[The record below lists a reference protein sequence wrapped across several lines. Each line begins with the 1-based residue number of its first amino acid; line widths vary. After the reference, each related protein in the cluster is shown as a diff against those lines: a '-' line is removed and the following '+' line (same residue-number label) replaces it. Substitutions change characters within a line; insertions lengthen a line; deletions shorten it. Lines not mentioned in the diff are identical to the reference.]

1 MARGTGSPASR
12 KIDETVRTAAVP
24 PANDDRTSPYIEL
37 PTEVKP
43 SGFAHTKRVAA
54 KQR

>member
-1 MARGTGSPASR
+1 MARGTGSPAR
-12 KIDETVRTAAVP
+12 KLEETVRTAAVP

-37 PTEVKP
+37 PPEVKP
-43 SGFAHTKRVAA
+43 SGFAHTKRVAS